1 MKFRDY
7 YETLGVARTATEAEI
22 KAAYRKLARKYHP
35 DVNKEAG
42 AEEQFKEIGE
52 AYAVLKDTEKRAAYD
67 RFGANWKN
75 GQDFTPPPNWNEGF
89 EYSDTD
95 YGGGHPGYGG
105 GFEGD
110 QSEFFESL
118 FGRGKHRQGGRGSNS
133 GNPRQG
139 MNFKGQDHHAK
150 ILIDLADAYNGA
162 KRTIALHM
170 PTQDASGHVTTQERK
185 LDVSIPMGI
194 KAGQNLRLSGQGG
207 PGIGEGPAGDLYLE
221 IEFHQS
227 PIYRVDGKD
236 VFIDIPLAPWEATLG
251 TTVNIPTP
259 TGSTLELKI
268 PAGTVASRKMR
279 LKGKGIPSA
288 EPGDLFV
295 VPTIALPPADSD
307 AQKEAYQAFEK
318 AFDFNPRTHLK
329 G

>member
-7 YETLGVARTATEAEI
+7 YETLGVARGATEAEI

-42 AEEQFKEIGE
+42 AEEQFKAVGE
-52 AYAVLKDTEKRAAYD
+52 AYSVLKDTEKRAAYD
-67 RFGANWKN
+67 RMGANWKN

-89 EYSDTD
+89 EYSDGNF
-95 YGGGHPGYGG
+95 GGGHGGFGG
-105 GFEGD
+105 GYEGD

-118 FGRGKHRQGGRGSNS
+118 FGRGRHRQGGRG

-139 MNFKGQDHHAK
+139 MDFKGQDHHAK

-170 PTQDASGHVTTQERK
+170 PTQDENGHVSTQERK
-185 LDVSIPMGI
+185 LDVSIPKGI
-194 KAGQNLRLSGQGG
+194 KAGQNLRLAGQGG
-207 PGIGEGPAGDLYLE
+207 PGMGSGAAGDLYLE
-221 IEFHQS
+221 IDFHPN

-236 VFIDIPLAPWEATLG
+236 VYLDLPLAPWEAALG

-259 TGSTLELKI
+259 AGSTLELKI
-268 PAGTVASRKMR
+268 PAGTATGRKMR
-279 LKGKGIPSA
+279 LKEKGIPSKEA
-288 EPGDLFV
+288 GDLYV
-295 VPTIALPPADSD
+295 VPNIVLPGADTD
-307 AQKEAYQAFEK
+307 AQKEAYQSLEK
-318 AFDFNPRTHLK
+318 AFDFNPRTHLT

>member
-7 YETLGVARTATEAEI
+7 YETLGVARGATEAEI

-35 DVNKEAG
+35 DVNKETG
-42 AEEQFKEIGE
+42 AEEQFKAVGE
-52 AYAVLKDTEKRAAYD
+52 AYSVLKDTEKRAAYD
-67 RFGANWKN
+67 RMGANWKN

-89 EYSDTD
+89 EYSDGNFGSGHGGF
-95 YGGGHPGYGG
+95 GGGY
-105 GFEGD
+105 EGD

-118 FGRGKHRQGGRGSNS
+118 FGRGRHRQGGRG

-139 MNFKGQDHHAK
+139 MDFKGQDHHAK

-170 PTQDASGHVTTQERK
+170 PTQDANGHVSTQERK
-185 LDVSIPMGI
+185 LDVSIPKGI
-194 KAGQNLRLSGQGG
+194 RAGQNLRLAGQGG
-207 PGIGEGPAGDLYLE
+207 PGMGSGGAGDLYLE
-221 IEFHQS
+221 IDFHPN

-236 VFIDIPLAPWEATLG
+236 VYLDLPLAPWEAALG

-259 TGSTLELKI
+259 ADSTLELKI
-268 PAGTVASRKMR
+268 PAGTATGRKMR
-279 LKGKGIPSA
+279 LKGKGIPSKEA
-288 EPGDLFV
+288 GDLYV
-295 VPTIALPPADSD
+295 VPNIVLPSADSD
-307 AQKEAYQAFEK
+307 AQKEAYQSLEK

>member
-7 YETLGVARTATEAEI
+7 YETLGVARGATEAEI

-42 AEEQFKEIGE
+42 AEDQFKELGE
-52 AYAVLKDTEKRAAYD
+52 AYSVLKDTEKRAAYD
-67 RFGANWKN
+67 RMGANWKN

-89 EYSDTD
+89 EYSDNGFD
-95 YGGGHPGYGG
+95 GGQGGFGG

-118 FGRGKHRQGGRGSNS
+118 FGRGRHRQGGRG

-139 MNFKGQDHHAK
+139 MDFKGQDHHAK

-170 PTQDASGHVTTQERK
+170 PTQDANGHVTTQERK
-185 LDVSIPMGI
+185 LDVSIPKGI
-194 KAGQNLRLSGQGG
+194 KAGQNLRLAGQGG
-207 PGIGEGPAGDLYLE
+207 PGMGAGGAGDLYLE
-221 IEFHQS
+221 IDFHPN

-236 VFIDIPLAPWEATLG
+236 IYLDLPLAPWEAALG

-259 TGSTLELKI
+259 AGTTLELKI
-268 PAGTVASRKMR
+268 PAGTATGRKMR
-279 LKGKGIPSA
+279 LKGKGIPSKEA
-288 EPGDLFV
+288 GDLYV
-295 VPTIALPPADSD
+295 VPNIVLPNAETD
-307 AQKEAYQAFEK
+307 AQKEAYQQFEK
-318 AFDFNPRTHLK
+318 AFEFKPRTHLK

>member
-7 YETLGVARTATEAEI
+7 YETLGVARSATEAEI

-42 AEEQFKEIGE
+42 VEDQFKELGE
-52 AYAVLKDTEKRAAYD
+52 AYSVLKDTEKRAAYD
-67 RFGANWKN
+67 RMGANWKN

-89 EYSDTD
+89 EYSDGNF
-95 YGGGHPGYGG
+95 GGGHGGFGG
-105 GFEGD
+105 GYEGD

-118 FGRGKHRQGGRGSNS
+118 FGQGRHRQGGRG

-139 MNFKGQDHHAK
+139 MDFKGQDHHAK

-170 PTQDASGHVTTQERK
+170 PTQDANGHVSTQERK
-185 LDVSIPMGI
+185 LDVSIPKGI
-194 KAGQNLRLSGQGG
+194 KAGQNLRLAGQGG
-207 PGIGEGPAGDLYLE
+207 PGMGAGGAGDLYLE
-221 IEFHQS
+221 IDFHPN

-236 VFIDIPLAPWEATLG
+236 VYLDLPLAPWEAALG

-259 TGSTLELKI
+259 AGSTLELKI
-268 PAGTVASRKMR
+268 PAGTATGRKMR
-279 LKGKGIPSA
+279 LKGKGIPSKEA
-288 EPGDLFV
+288 GDLYV
-295 VPTIALPPADSD
+295 VPNIVLPSAETDE
-307 AQKEAYQAFEK
+307 QKEAYQTLEK
-318 AFDFNPRTHLK
+318 AFDFKPRTHLK

>member
-7 YETLGVARTATEAEI
+7 YETLGVARSATEAEI

-42 AEEQFKEIGE
+42 VEDQFKELGE
-52 AYAVLKDTEKRAAYD
+52 AYSVLKDTEKRAAYD
-67 RFGANWKN
+67 RMGANWKN

-89 EYSDTD
+89 EYSDGNFGGSHGGF
-95 YGGGHPGYGG
+95 GGGY
-105 GFEGD
+105 EGD

-118 FGRGKHRQGGRGSNS
+118 FGQGRHRQGGRG

-139 MNFKGQDHHAK
+139 MDFKGQDHHAK

-170 PTQDASGHVTTQERK
+170 PTQDANGHVSTQERK
-185 LDVSIPMGI
+185 LDVSIPKGI
-194 KAGQNLRLSGQGG
+194 KAGQNLRLAGQGG
-207 PGIGEGPAGDLYLE
+207 PGMGAGGAGDLYLE
-221 IEFHQS
+221 IDFHPN

-236 VFIDIPLAPWEATLG
+236 VYLDLPLAPWEAALG

-259 TGSTLELKI
+259 AGSTLELKI
-268 PAGTVASRKMR
+268 PAGTATGRKMR
-279 LKGKGIPSA
+279 LKGKGIPSKEA
-288 EPGDLFV
+288 GDLYV
-295 VPTIALPPADSD
+295 VPNIVLPSAETNE
-307 AQKEAYQAFEK
+307 QKEAYQTLEK
-318 AFDFNPRTHLK
+318 AFDFKPRTHLK

>member
-7 YETLGVARTATEAEI
+7 YETLGVARSATEAEI

-42 AEEQFKEIGE
+42 VEDQFKELGE
-52 AYAVLKDTEKRAAYD
+52 AYSVLKDTEKRAAYD
-67 RFGANWKN
+67 RMGANWKN

-89 EYSDTD
+89 EYSDGNF
-95 YGGGHPGYGG
+95 GGGHGGFGG
-105 GFEGD
+105 GYEGD

-118 FGRGKHRQGGRGSNS
+118 FGQGRHRQGGRG

-139 MNFKGQDHHAK
+139 MDFKGQDHHAK

-170 PTQDASGHVTTQERK
+170 QTQDANGHVSTQERK
-185 LDVSIPMGI
+185 LDVSIPKGI
-194 KAGQNLRLSGQGG
+194 KAGQNLRLAGQGG
-207 PGIGEGPAGDLYLE
+207 PGMGAGGAGDLYLE
-221 IEFHQS
+221 IDFHPN

-236 VFIDIPLAPWEATLG
+236 VYLDLPLAPWEAALG

-259 TGSTLELKI
+259 AGSTLELKI
-268 PAGTVASRKMR
+268 PAGTATGRKMR
-279 LKGKGIPSA
+279 LKGKGIPSKEA
-288 EPGDLFV
+288 GDLYV
-295 VPTIALPPADSD
+295 VPNIVLPSAETD
-307 AQKEAYQAFEK
+307 AQKEAYQTLEK
-318 AFDFNPRTHLK
+318 AFDFKPRTHLK

>member
-7 YETLGVARTATEAEI
+7 YETLGVARSATEAEI

-35 DVNKEAG
+35 DVNKEVG
-42 AEEQFKEIGE
+42 AEDQFKEIGE

-89 EYSDTD
+89 EYSDNGFNT
-95 YGGGHPGYGG
+95 GHPGYGG

-118 FGRGKHRQGGRGSNS
+118 FGRGQHRQGGRS
-133 GNPRQG
+133 GQSHQG
-139 MNFKGQDHHAK
+139 MSFKGQDHHAK

-170 PTQDASGHVTTQERK
+170 PTQDASGHGSTQERK
-185 LDVSIPMGI
+185 LDVSIPKGI
-194 KAGQNLRLSGQGG
+194 KAGQNLRLSGQGS
-207 PGIGEGPAGDLYLE
+207 PGIGEGLAGDLYLE
-221 IEFHQS
+221 IDFHPS
-227 PIYRVDGKD
+227 PIYRIDGKD
-236 VFIDIPLAPWEATLG
+236 VFIDIPLAPWEAALG
-251 TTVNIPTP
+251 TTVNVPTP
-259 TGSTLELKI
+259 AGSTLELKI
-268 PAGTVASRKMR
+268 PAGTVAGRKLR

-288 EPGDLFV
+288 QPGDLYV
-295 VPTIALPPADSD
+295 VPTIALPTAETD
-307 AQKEAYQAFEK
+307 AQKEAYQHLET
-318 AFDFNPRTHLK
+318 AFDFNPRSHLK

>member
-7 YETLGVARTATEAEI
+7 YETLGVARSATEAEI

-35 DVNKEAG
+35 DVNKDAG
-42 AEEQFKEIGE
+42 AEDQFKQIGE
-52 AYAVLKDTEKRAAYD
+52 AYTVLKDTEKRAAYD

-89 EYSDTD
+89 KYANEGF
-95 YGGGHPGYGG
+95 GGAHPGYGG

-118 FGRGKHRQGGRGSNS
+118 FGRGNRRQSSRGGQS
-133 GNPRQG
+133 RQS

-170 PTQDASGHVTTQERK
+170 PTLDASGHVSTQERK
-185 LDVSIPMGI
+185 LDVSIPKGI

-207 PGIGEGPAGDLYLE
+207 PGAGEGPAGDLYLE
-221 IEFHQS
+221 IDFH
-227 PIYRVDGKD
+227 PNPLYRIDGKD
-236 VFIDIPLAPWEATLG
+236 VFIDIPLTPWEAALG
-251 TTVNIPTP
+251 TTVNVPTP
-259 TGSTLELKI
+259 AGSTLELKI
-268 PAGTVASRKMR
+268 PAGTIAGRKMR
-279 LKGKGIPSA
+279 LKGKGIPST
-288 EPGDLFV
+288 ELGDLYV
-295 VPTIALPPADSD
+295 VPTIALPPADTE
-307 AQKEAYQAFEK
+307 AHQEAYENFSK
-318 AFDFNPRTHLK
+318 AFDFNPRSHLK

>member
-7 YETLGVARTATEAEI
+7 YETLGVERGATEAEI

-42 AEEQFKEIGE
+42 AEDQFKELGE
-52 AYAVLKDTEKRAAYD
+52 AYSVLKDTEKRAAYD
-67 RFGANWKN
+67 RMGANWKN

-89 EYSDTD
+89 EYSDGNF
-95 YGGGHPGYGG
+95 GGGHGGFGG
-105 GFEGD
+105 GYEGD

-118 FGRGKHRQGGRGSNS
+118 FGQGRHRQGGRG

-139 MNFKGQDHHAK
+139 MDFKGQDHHAK

-170 PTQDASGHVTTQERK
+170 PTQDANGHVSTQERK
-185 LDVSIPMGI
+185 LDVSIPKGI
-194 KAGQNLRLSGQGG
+194 KAGQNLRLAGQGG
-207 PGIGEGPAGDLYLE
+207 PGIGAGGAGDLYLE
-221 IEFHQS
+221 IDFHPN

-236 VFIDIPLAPWEATLG
+236 VYLDLPLAPWEAALG

-259 TGSTLELKI
+259 AGSALELKI
-268 PAGTVASRKMR
+268 PAGTVTGR
-279 LKGKGIPSA
+279 
-288 EPGDLFV
+288 
-295 VPTIALPPADSD
+295 
-307 AQKEAYQAFEK
+307 
-318 AFDFNPRTHLK
+318 
-329 G
+329 

>member
-1 MKFRDY
+1 MKFKDY
-7 YETLGVARTATEAEI
+7 YETLGVARGATEAEI

-42 AEEQFKEIGE
+42 AEDQFKQLGE
-52 AYAVLKDTEKRAAYD
+52 AYSVLKDTEKRAAYD
-67 RFGANWKN
+67 RMGANWKN

-89 EYSDTD
+89 EYSDGNF
-95 YGGGHPGYGG
+95 GGGHGGFGG
-105 GFEGD
+105 GYEGD

-118 FGRGKHRQGGRGSNS
+118 FGQGRHRQGGHG

-139 MNFKGQDHHAK
+139 MDFKGQDHHAK

-170 PTQDASGHVTTQERK
+170 PTQDANGHVSTQERK
-185 LDVSIPMGI
+185 LDVSIPKGI
-194 KAGQNLRLSGQGG
+194 KAGQNLRLTGQGG
-207 PGIGEGPAGDLYLE
+207 PGRGAGGAGDLYLE
-221 IEFHQS
+221 IDFHPN

-236 VFIDIPLAPWEATLG
+236 VYLDLPLAPWEAALG

-259 TGSTLELKI
+259 AGSTLELKI
-268 PAGTVASRKMR
+268 PAGTATGRKMR
-279 LKGKGIPSA
+279 LKGKGIPSKEA
-288 EPGDLFV
+288 GDLYV
-295 VPTIALPPADSD
+295 VPNIVLPGAETD
-307 AQKEAYQAFEK
+307 AQKEAYQTLEK
-318 AFDFNPRTHLK
+318 AFDFKPRTHLK

>member
-7 YETLGVARTATEAEI
+7 YETLGVARGATEAEI

-42 AEEQFKEIGE
+42 AEEQFKAVGE
-52 AYAVLKDTEKRAAYD
+52 AYSVLKDTEKRAAYD
-67 RFGANWKN
+67 RMGANWKN

-89 EYSDTD
+89 EYSDGNF
-95 YGGGHPGYGG
+95 GGGHGGFGG
-105 GFEGD
+105 GYEGD

-118 FGRGKHRQGGRGSNS
+118 FGRGRHRQGGRG

-139 MNFKGQDHHAK
+139 MDFKGQDHHAK

-170 PTQDASGHVTTQERK
+170 PTRDASGHVSTQERK
-185 LDVSIPMGI
+185 LDVSIPKGI
-194 KAGQNLRLSGQGG
+194 KAGQNLRLAGQGG
-207 PGIGEGPAGDLYLE
+207 PGMGSGAAGDLYLE
-221 IEFHQS
+221 IDFHPN

-236 VFIDIPLAPWEATLG
+236 VYLDLPLAPWEAALG

-259 TGSTLELKI
+259 AGSTLELKI
-268 PAGTVASRKMR
+268 PAGTATGRKMR
-279 LKGKGIPSA
+279 LKEKGIPSKEA
-288 EPGDLFV
+288 GDLYV
-295 VPTIALPPADSD
+295 VPNIVLPPAETD
-307 AQKEAYQAFEK
+307 AQKEAYQSLEK

>member
-7 YETLGVARTATEAEI
+7 YETLGVARGATEAEI

-42 AEEQFKEIGE
+42 AEEQFKAVGE
-52 AYAVLKDTEKRAAYD
+52 AYSVLKDTEKRAAYD
-67 RFGANWKN
+67 RMGSNWQN

-89 EYSDTD
+89 EYSDGN
-95 YGGGHPGYGG
+95 YGGSHGGFGG
-105 GFEGD
+105 GYEGD

-118 FGRGKHRQGGRGSNS
+118 FGRGRHTQGGRG

-162 KRTIALHM
+162 KRTISLHM
-170 PTQDASGHVTTQERK
+170 PTQDANGHVSTQERK
-185 LDVSIPMGI
+185 LDVSIPKGI
-194 KAGQNLRLSGQGG
+194 KAGQNLRLAGQGG
-207 PGIGEGPAGDLYLE
+207 PGMGTGGAGDLYLE
-221 IEFHQS
+221 IDFHTN
-227 PIYRVDGKD
+227 PTYRVDGKD
-236 VFIDIPLAPWEATLG
+236 VYLDLPLAPWEAALG

-259 TGSTLELKI
+259 AGSTLELKI
-268 PAGTVASRKMR
+268 PAGTATGRKMR
-279 LKGKGIPSA
+279 LKGKGIPSKEA
-288 EPGDLFV
+288 GDLYV
-295 VPTIALPPADSD
+295 VPNIVLPSADTD
-307 AQKEAYQAFEK
+307 AQKEAYQSLEK

>member
-7 YETLGVARTATEAEI
+7 YETLGVARGATEAEI

-42 AEEQFKEIGE
+42 AEEQFKAVGE
-52 AYAVLKDTEKRAAYD
+52 AYSVLKDTEKRAAYD
-67 RFGANWKN
+67 RMGANWKN

-89 EYSDTD
+89 EYSDSNF
-95 YGGGHPGYGG
+95 GGGHGGFGG
-105 GFEGD
+105 GYEGD

-118 FGRGKHRQGGRGSNS
+118 FGRGRHRQGGRG

-139 MNFKGQDHHAK
+139 MDFKGQDHHAK
-150 ILIDLADAYNGA
+150 ILVDLADAYNGA

-170 PTQDASGHVTTQERK
+170 PTQDANGHVSTQERK
-185 LDVSIPMGI
+185 LDVSIPKGI
-194 KAGQNLRLSGQGG
+194 KAGQNLRLAGQGG
-207 PGIGEGPAGDLYLE
+207 PGMGSGAAGDLYLE
-221 IEFHQS
+221 IDFHPN

-236 VFIDIPLAPWEATLG
+236 VYLDLPLAPWEAALG
-251 TTVNIPTP
+251 TSVNIPTP
-259 TGSTLELKI
+259 AGSTLELKI
-268 PAGTVASRKMR
+268 PAGTATGRKMR
-279 LKGKGIPSA
+279 LKEKGIPSKEA
-288 EPGDLFV
+288 GDLYV
-295 VPTIALPPADSD
+295 VPNIVLPGADTD
-307 AQKEAYQAFEK
+307 AQKEAYQSLEK

>member
-7 YETLGVARTATEAEI
+7 YETLGVARGATEAEI

-42 AEEQFKEIGE
+42 AEDQFKELGE
-52 AYAVLKDTEKRAAYD
+52 AYSVLKDTEKRAAYD
-67 RFGANWKN
+67 RMGTNWKN

-89 EYSDTD
+89 EYSDNN
-95 YGGGHPGYGG
+95 YGGGHSGFGG
-105 GFEGD
+105 GYEGD

-118 FGRGKHRQGGRGSNS
+118 FGQGRHRQGGRG

-150 ILIDLADAYNGA
+150 IWIDLADAYNGA
-162 KRTIALHM
+162 KRTITLHM
-170 PTQDASGHVTTQERK
+170 PTQDTNGHVSTQERK
-185 LDVSIPMGI
+185 LDVSIPKGI
-194 KAGQNLRLSGQGG
+194 KAGQNLRLAAQGG
-207 PGIGEGPAGDLYLE
+207 PGMGAGGSGDLYLE
-221 IEFHQS
+221 IDFHPN

-236 VFIDIPLAPWEATLG
+236 VYLDLPLAPWEAALG

-259 TGSTLELKI
+259 AGSTLELTI
-268 PAGTVASRKMR
+268 PPSTATGRKMR
-279 LKGKGIPSA
+279 LKGKGIPSKEA
-288 EPGDLFV
+288 GDLYV
-295 VPTIALPPADSD
+295 VPSIVLPGAETD
-307 AQKEAYQAFEK
+307 AQKEAYQALEK
-318 AFDFNPRTHLK
+318 AFDFKPRTHLK

>member
-7 YETLGVARTATEAEI
+7 YETLGVARGATEAEI

-42 AEEQFKEIGE
+42 AEEQFKAVGE
-52 AYAVLKDTEKRAAYD
+52 AYSVLKDTEKRAAYD
-67 RFGANWKN
+67 RMGANWKN

-89 EYSDTD
+89 EYSDGNF
-95 YGGGHPGYGG
+95 GGGHGGFGG
-105 GFEGD
+105 GYEGD

-118 FGRGKHRQGGRGSNS
+118 FGRGRHRQGGRG

-139 MNFKGQDHHAK
+139 MDFKGQDHHAK

-170 PTQDASGHVTTQERK
+170 PTQDANGHVSTQERK
-185 LDVSIPMGI
+185 LDVSIPKGI
-194 KAGQNLRLSGQGG
+194 KAGQNLRLAGQGG
-207 PGIGEGPAGDLYLE
+207 PGMGSGAAGDLYLE
-221 IEFHQS
+221 IDFHPN

-236 VFIDIPLAPWEATLG
+236 VYLDLPLAPWEAALG

-259 TGSTLELKI
+259 AGSTLELKI
-268 PAGTVASRKMR
+268 PAGTTTGRKMR
-279 LKGKGIPSA
+279 LKEKGIPSKEA
-288 EPGDLFV
+288 GDLYV
-295 VPTIALPPADSD
+295 VPNIVLPSADTD
-307 AQKEAYQAFEK
+307 AQKEAYQSLEK

>member
-7 YETLGVARTATEAEI
+7 YETLGVARGATEAEI

-42 AEEQFKEIGE
+42 AEDQFKELGE
-52 AYAVLKDTEKRAAYD
+52 AYSVLKDTEKRAAYD
-67 RFGANWKN
+67 RMGANWKN

-89 EYSDTD
+89 EYSDGNF
-95 YGGGHPGYGG
+95 GGGHGGFGG
-105 GFEGD
+105 GYEGD

-118 FGRGKHRQGGRGSNS
+118 FGQGRHRQGGRG

-139 MNFKGQDHHAK
+139 MDFKGQDHHAK

-162 KRTIALHM
+162 KRTISLHM
-170 PTQDASGHVTTQERK
+170 PTQDAHGHVSTQERK
-185 LDVSIPMGI
+185 LDVSIPKGI
-194 KAGQNLRLSGQGG
+194 KAGQNLRLAGQGG
-207 PGIGEGPAGDLYLE
+207 PGMGAGGAGDLYLE
-221 IEFHQS
+221 IDFHPN

-236 VFIDIPLAPWEATLG
+236 VYLDLPLAPWEAALG

-259 TGSTLELKI
+259 AGSTLELKI
-268 PAGTVASRKMR
+268 PTGTATGRKMR
-279 LKGKGIPSA
+279 LKGKGIPSKEA
-288 EPGDLFV
+288 GDLYV
-295 VPTIALPPADSD
+295 VPNIVLPGAETD
-307 AQKEAYQAFEK
+307 AQKEAYQALEK
-318 AFDFNPRTHLK
+318 AFDFKPRTHLK

>member
-7 YETLGVARTATEAEI
+7 YETLGVARGATEAEI

-42 AEEQFKEIGE
+42 AEEQFKAVGE
-52 AYAVLKDTEKRAAYD
+52 AYSVLKDTEKRAAYD
-67 RFGANWKN
+67 RMGANWKN

-89 EYSDTD
+89 EYSDGNF
-95 YGGGHPGYGG
+95 GGGHGGFGG
-105 GFEGD
+105 GYEGD

-118 FGRGKHRQGGRGSNS
+118 FGRGRHRQGGRG

-139 MNFKGQDHHAK
+139 MDFKGQDHHAK

-170 PTQDASGHVTTQERK
+170 PTQDANGHVSTQERK
-185 LDVSIPMGI
+185 LDVSIPKGI
-194 KAGQNLRLSGQGG
+194 KAGQNLRLAGQGG
-207 PGIGEGPAGDLYLE
+207 PGMGSGAAGDLYLE
-221 IEFHQS
+221 IDFHPN
-227 PIYRVDGKD
+227 PIYRIDGKD
-236 VFIDIPLAPWEATLG
+236 VYLDLPLAPWEAALG

-259 TGSTLELKI
+259 SGSTLELKI
-268 PAGTVASRKMR
+268 PAGTAAGRKMR
-279 LKGKGIPSA
+279 LKEKGIPSKEA
-288 EPGDLFV
+288 GDLYV
-295 VPTIALPPADSD
+295 VPNIVLPGADTD
-307 AQKEAYQAFEK
+307 AQKEAYQALEK

>member
-42 AEEQFKEIGE
+42 AEEKFKEIGE
-52 AYAVLKDTEKRAAYD
+52 AYNVLKDTEKRAAYD

-89 EYSDTD
+89 EYSDSGF
-95 YGGGHPGYGG
+95 GGAHPGYGG
-105 GFEGD
+105 GFEGH

-118 FGRGKHRQGGRGSNS
+118 FGRGARRQGSRGGQSQ
-133 GNPRQG
+133 QG

-150 ILIDLADAYNGA
+150 ILVDLADSYNGA

-170 PTQDASGHVTTQERK
+170 PTLDAEGHVTTQERK
-185 LDVSIPMGI
+185 LDVSIPKGI
-194 KAGQNLRLSGQGG
+194 KAGQNLRLAGQGG
-207 PGIGEGPAGDLYLE
+207 PGIGQGPAGDLYLE
-221 IEFHQS
+221 IDFHPS
-227 PIYRVDGKD
+227 PLYRVDGKD
-236 VFIDIPLAPWEATLG
+236 VLIDMPLAPWEAVLG
-251 TTVNIPTP
+251 TTVHVPTP
-259 TGSTLELKI
+259 AGATLELKI
-268 PAGTVASRKMR
+268 PPATVAGRKMR
-279 LKGKGIPSA
+279 LKGKGIPST
-288 EPGDLFV
+288 EPGDLYV
-295 VPTIALPPADSD
+295 VPTIALPPASTDS
-307 AQKEAYQAFEK
+307 QKEAYENFAK
-318 AFDFNPRTHLK
+318 AFDFNPRSHLK

>member
-7 YETLGVARTATEAEI
+7 YETLGVARGATEAEI

-42 AEEQFKEIGE
+42 AEEQFKAVGE
-52 AYAVLKDTEKRAAYD
+52 AYSVLKDTEKRAAYD
-67 RFGANWKN
+67 RMGANWKN

-89 EYSDTD
+89 EYSDGNF
-95 YGGGHPGYGG
+95 GGGHGGFGG
-105 GFEGD
+105 GYEGD

-118 FGRGKHRQGGRGSNS
+118 FGRGRHRQGGRG

-139 MNFKGQDHHAK
+139 MDFKGQDHHAK

-170 PTQDASGHVTTQERK
+170 PTQDASGHVSTQERK
-185 LDVSIPMGI
+185 LDVSIPKGI
-194 KAGQNLRLSGQGG
+194 KAGQNLRLAGQGG
-207 PGIGEGPAGDLYLE
+207 PGMGAGAAGDLYLE
-221 IEFHQS
+221 IDFHPN

-236 VFIDIPLAPWEATLG
+236 VYLDLPLAPWEAALG
-251 TTVNIPTP
+251 TTVNVPTP
-259 TGSTLELKI
+259 AGSTLELKI
-268 PAGTVASRKMR
+268 PAGTAAGRKMR
-279 LKGKGIPSA
+279 LKGKGIPSKEA
-288 EPGDLFV
+288 GDLYV
-295 VPTIALPPADSD
+295 VPNIVLPGADTD
-307 AQKEAYQAFEK
+307 AQKEAYQSLEK